1 MMVMPSSVIKK
12 TLVLGA
18 SSNPERFSYM
28 AVRKLKYNNFPVVAV
43 GLREGEIFGVYIE
56 KPFSKFEN
64 IHTVTI
70 YIGPRILPQYHEYIF
85 TLKPKRVIFNPGT
98 EDPVFEDRLTR
109 AGIEVVE
116 GCTLIMISSN
126 QY

>member
-1 MMVMPSSVIKK
+1 M
-12 TLVLGA
+12 
-18 SSNPERFSYM
+18 
-28 AVRKLKYNNFPVVAV
+28 
-43 GLREGEIFGVYIE
+43 YIE

-70 YIGPRILPQYHEYIF
+70 YIGPRILLQYHEYIF

-98 EDPVFEDRLTR
+98 EDPVFEDRLIR